1 MSNIDSLKYRIWSI
15 ARQRYIDDVVLH
27 PDGSFAIY
35 DFSLLEYT
43 DPMTENNGYSIERCT
58 GLKDKHGNLIYKGD
72 VLEWDMSVTPVYV
85 QWNSNNCRF
94 ALHRFDVKGWS
105 ISLIQDTASRYTIIG
120 NIHTLLIDKE

>member
-1 MSNIDSLKYRIWSI
+1 MSANELMYRIWDI
-15 ARQRYIDDVVLH
+15 KKQCYIDNVVLY

-35 DFSLLEYT
+35 AFSLLEYT
-43 DPMTENNGYSIERCT
+43 DAMTEDDGYTIKRCT

-94 ALHRFDVKGWS
+94 ELHRFDVKGWN

-120 NIHTLLIDKE
+120 NIHTLLTDKE